1 MKKIIFLTIL
11 SISSIAFASDRV
23 VLEDLTPEENKTQ
36 GVLPEYKILEEI
48 RQAHIE
54 SQSRQVKNIVLN
66 NNNAPSSNQADIKT
80 NDNKKEI
87 TVEQKKEII
96 KSVKQELIEESN
108 KQKGKEKEKSK
119 EKENK
124 VVEIK
129 ESDSCFPG
137 QKNIEGS
144 GLKINYLDNCIKL
157 IVKGNSNTIQI
168 RGSKN
173 IIVEGSGNTIL
184 VKEDIENGIHILGKN
199 NKLIMQSVSSIIV
212 DGDNNTIKWKE
223 NKDNKQPRIRLIGVN
238 NVAELNISN

>member
-11 SISSIAFASDRV
+11 SVSSIAFASDRV

-66 NNNAPSSNQADIKT
+66 NNNAPSSHQANIKT

-108 KQKGKEKEKSK
+108 KQKEKEKSK

-157 IVKGNSNTIQI
+157 IVKWNSNTIQI

-184 VKEDIENGIHILGKN
+184 VKEDIENGK
-199 NKLIMQSVSSIIV
+199 
-212 DGDNNTIKWKE
+212 
-223 NKDNKQPRIRLIGVN
+223 P
-238 NVAELNISN
+238 

>member
-11 SISSIAFASDRV
+11 SVSSIAFASDRV

-66 NNNAPSSNQADIKT
+66 NNNTPSSNQADIKT

-108 KQKGKEKEKSK
+108 KQKEKEKSK

-157 IVKGNSNTIQI
+157 IIKGNSNTIQI
-168 RGSKN
+168 KGSKN
-173 IIVEGSGNTIL
+173 IVVEGNGNTIL
-184 VKEDIENGIHILGKN
+184 VKEDVESGIHVLGQN
-199 NKLIMQSVSSIIV
+199 NKLIMQSVSSVIV
-212 DGDNNTIKWKE
+212 DGDKNIIKWKE

>member
-11 SISSIAFASDRV
+11 SVSGIAFASDRV

-66 NNNAPSSNQADIKT
+66 NNNNAPSSNQTDIKT

-108 KQKGKEKEKSK
+108 KQKEKEKSK

-157 IVKGNSNTIQI
+157 IIKGNSNTIQI
-168 RGSKN
+168 KGSKN
-173 IIVEGSGNTIL
+173 IVVEGNGYTIL
-184 VKEDIENGIHILGKN
+184 VKEDVESGIHVLGQN
-199 NKLIMQSVSSIIV
+199 NKLIMQSVSSVIV
-212 DGDNNTIKWKE
+212 DGDKNIIKWKE

>member
-11 SISSIAFASDRV
+11 SVSGIAFASDRV

-66 NNNAPSSNQADIKT
+66 NNNTPSSNQADIKT

-108 KQKGKEKEKSK
+108 KQKEKEKSK

-157 IVKGNSNTIQI
+157 IIKGNSNTIQI
-168 RGSKN
+168 KGSKN
-173 IIVEGSGNTIL
+173 IVVEGNGYTIL
-184 VKEDIENGIHILGKN
+184 VKEDVESGIHVLGQN
-199 NKLIMQSVSSIIV
+199 NKLIMQSVSSVIV
-212 DGDNNTIKWKE
+212 DGDKNIIKWKE

>member
-11 SISSIAFASDRV
+11 SVSGIAFASDRV

-66 NNNAPSSNQADIKT
+66 NNNTPSSNQADIKA

-96 KSVKQELIEESN
+96 KSVKQELMEENN
-108 KQKGKEKEKSK
+108 KQKEKEKSK

>member
-11 SISSIAFASDRV
+11 SVSGIAFASDRV

-66 NNNAPSSNQADIKT
+66 NNNNAPSSNQTDIKT

-96 KSVKQELIEESN
+96 KSVKKEIIEENN
-108 KQKGKEKEKSK
+108 KQKEKES
-119 EKENK
+119 K

-157 IVKGNSNTIQI
+157 IIKGNSNTIQI
-168 RGSKN
+168 KGSKN
-173 IIVEGSGNTIL
+173 IVVEGNGNTIL
-184 VKEDIENGIHILGKN
+184 VKEDVESGIHVLGQN
-199 NKLIMQSVSSIIV
+199 NKLIMQSVSSVIV
-212 DGDNNTIKWKE
+212 DGDKNIIKWKE

>member
-11 SISSIAFASDRV
+11 SVSSIAFASDRV

-66 NNNAPSSNQADIKT
+66 NNNTPSSNQADIKT

-108 KQKGKEKEKSK
+108 KQKEKEKSK

-157 IVKGNSNTIQI
+157 IIKGNSNTIQI
-168 RGSKN
+168 KGSKN
-173 IIVEGSGNTIL
+173 IVVEGNGYTIL
-184 VKEDIENGIHILGKN
+184 VKEDVESGIHVLGQN
-199 NKLIMQSVSSIIV
+199 NKLIMQSVSSVIV
-212 DGDNNTIKWKE
+212 DGDKNIIKWKE

>member
-11 SISSIAFASDRV
+11 SVSGIAFASDRV

-108 KQKGKEKEKSK
+108 KQKEKEKSK

-137 QKNIEGS
+137 QKNIEGRNWS
-144 GLKINYLDNCIKL
+144 
-157 IVKGNSNTIQI
+157 
-168 RGSKN
+168 RKN
-173 IIVEGSGNTIL
+173 
-184 VKEDIENGIHILGKN
+184 
-199 NKLIMQSVSSIIV
+199 
-212 DGDNNTIKWKE
+212 
-223 NKDNKQPRIRLIGVN
+223 
-238 NVAELNISN
+238 